1 VARLPGPSLV
11 GQLRYVRA
19 LAAHAYLVLPEL
31 YRRYGPVCE
40 VGRPGPFRYVL
51 LFGAEANELLL
62 SGNPGNFLWRDAT
75 APLIPVDGDTALVVS
90 DGDDHRRRRRLVQ
103 PAFARKRIEGYLPIT
118 VDEVTATVD
127 RWRPGDVVDV
137 HGELRASVRRIVIR
151 ALFGDRLQARADEL
165 GDHLQVALDYVN
177 RPPVLRFDHDL
188 PGTAYRRAMAA
199 RRRADEI
206 VFAEIAERRARPDG
220 GGDVLTALLDAQN
233 GEHGEHGE
241 GFTDQEVRDQVISL
255 IAAGYDTASA
265 GVAWAVHAL
274 YSRPDVLDAAR
285 AEVAE
290 VAGDDPL
297 TADHLAGMP
306 YLGAVVSESLR
317 LWPPGPISGRRAIDD
332 FELAGHRVPGGSLVL
347 YSPYLTHRLP
357 ELWPEPERFLPE
369 RWIPGSPAHREPVP
383 YSYLP
388 FGGGYRRCIGFALAT
403 METAAM
409 LAELVRRVDLRP
421 HARQLEPTGLVTMAP
436 RGGVVCTVASP
447 GPAP

>member
-1 VARLPGPSLV
+1 MAGHP
-11 GQLRYVRA
+11 
-19 LAAHAYLVLPEL
+19 YLLMPEL

-40 VGRPGPFRYVL
+40 IGRPGPFRYVF

-62 SGNPGNFLWRDAT
+62 AGNPSNFVWRDAT
-75 APLIPVDGDTALVVS
+75 APLIPVDGDTALIVS

-103 PAFARKRIEGYLPIT
+103 PAFGRKRIEGYLPIA

-127 RWRPGDVVDV
+127 RWRPGDVLDV
-137 HGELRASVRRIVIR
+137 HAELRASVRRIVVR

-165 GDHLQVALDYVN
+165 GDHLQLALDYVN
-177 RPPVLRFDHDL
+177 RPPVLRFDHEL

-206 VFAEIAERRARPDG
+206 VFAEIAARRARLDG
-220 GGDVLTALLDAQN
+220 GGDVLAALLDAQD
-233 GEHGEHGE
+233 E
-241 GFTDQEVRDQVISL
+241 GVDPLTDQEVRDQVISL
-255 IAAGYDTASA
+255 IAAGYDTTSA
-265 GVAWAVHAL
+265 GVAWAVHAT
-274 YSRPDVLDAAR
+274 YSRPDVLAAAR

-290 VAGDDPL
+290 VAGDDRL
-297 TADHLAGMP
+297 TADHLASMP

-317 LWPPGPISGRRAIDD
+317 LWPPGPLSGRRAVDD
-332 FELAGHRVPGGSLVL
+332 FELAGHRIAGGSLVI

-369 RWIPGSPAHREPVP
+369 RWIAGSPAHREPVP
-383 YSYLP
+383 YSFVP

-403 METAAM
+403 METTAM

-421 HARQLEPTGLVTMAP
+421 HAQQLEPTGLVTMAP
-436 RGGVVCTVASP
+436 KAGVVCTVAAGP
-447 GPAP
+447 GRASLTV